1 MTDQKVACRQT
12 PMNHTST
19 FKQEYESKS
28 TEENSSDGTVYFTP
42 DETESKQ
49 KRPGQFQVDKSADP
63 HDSLRRK
70 QSKIDAVKAEKA
82 KTDVTE
88 AITVPVPNTIVRRP
102 RPPLTQEQIDFKPME
117 PEWAAHPDCF
127 AYLQSM
133 NPKYESM
140 YLKKRKNAAEHR
152 TGYLIGRGPECDICI
167 EMTEISRNHCLIYME
182 TGSNAVAKGIRIYLE
197 DKSFNGTFVNG
208 KAVGKNKRVLLRGG
222 DNIQLFRRNLW
233 AEDDFRHSFYRVRFP
248 PAFSAT
254 ACASQYNFNCELG
267 KGNFA
272 TVYHA
277 FVVGTENPVAIKV
290 ISKSR
295 LDNRPKLLLSTIQE
309 MSIMMSIEKHPFVV
323 QIKEIYNELS
333 QIYLVLEYVRD
344 GELFNFI
351 HEKNKLSENEARF
364 IFWQLFLAIQY
375 LHQCGIAHRDLKPE
389 NVLLADKR
397 KLLIK
402 VSDFGLAKNEDRKG
416 TFDSQCGT
424 PNYVAP
430 EILNPAGSR
439 AYDKQCDMWSLGVML
454 YICLCGFPPFS
465 EENSPPSMKSQIK
478 MGKFEFPSP
487 YWDNI
492 STEAKELVS
501 ALLTVDPYERA
512 TVDMALEMPW
522 MKLNSEDFE
531 KRKRGLDK
539 EALESI
545 ARLNCR
551 EAIPD
556 TQLATSQSLSLSFT
570 HAL

>member
-208 KAVGKNKRVLLRGG
+208 KVVGKNKRVLLRGG

-233 AEDDFRHSFYRVRFP
+233 AEDDFRHS
-248 PAFSAT
+248 
-254 ACASQYNFNCELG
+254 C
-267 KGNFA
+267 
-272 TVYHA
+272 
-277 FVVGTENPVAIKV
+277 TENPVAIKV

-323 QIKEIYNELS
+323 QIKEIYNELLS
-333 QIYLVLEYVRD
+333 CFNYSVRD